1 MGTFKCLDDIER
13 ERIEREHFNFKEKIV
28 KDSGDIINRVTRNIR
43 EEKIRNRSAKNKVF
57 RLFVYISLVVIA
69 LLLCI
74 NAILLNVWVL
84 KWVIKSLFG
93 L

>member
-1 MGTFKCLDDIER
+1 MGTFKSLDD
-13 ERIEREHFNFKEKIV
+13 IEREHFNFKEKIV